1 MPEDLLIAHNPEEY
15 SKLPYLVRI
24 PIGDGLIIKTRET
37 WPRTNK
43 VYCHRAAEWPTDV
56 DIVQRLPVQS
66 ISKRGAAIDLVLQ
79 RSRESRSQFVITQAR
94 GREMIFWQSARTAK
108 QARPNVSLPTAR
120 AHGQS
125 LLITVDSGEK
135 YPYKFA
141 HQQAET
147 CRKRLPVGDYA
158 VYADDRPVAVVE
170 RKSVADLTGTLLGGR
185 MSYLLSDLA
194 SLPRAAVVVEES
206 YGKVFDQPQGRG
218 STAAEALAE
227 AQARFPAVPIVFFQ
241 TRGLAQEW
249 IYRWFGAC
257 LTEWHSAQATVELE
271 ESFASAPDAVQQLD
285 RAGRPHPAGSRPA
298 VSERTGGPSPA
309 VSASAGPR
317 AAVSASAG
325 PSPAEIRAW
334 AKLRG
339 LDVPNRG
346 RIPNRIRRAW
356 QDDQSQ
362 D

>member
-43 VYCHRAAEWPTDV
+43 VYCHRADVWPV
-56 DIVQRLPVQS
+56 EADIVQRLPVQS

-79 RSRESRSQFVITQAR
+79 RSRESRSQFVITRAR

-120 AHGQS
+120 AHGRS
-125 LLITVDSGEK
+125 LQISVDTGEK
-135 YPYKFA
+135 YPYKFS
-141 HQQAET
+141 HQQAEI
-147 CRKRLPVGDYA
+147 CRQRLPAGDYA
-158 VYADDRPVAVVE
+158 VYADDQLVAVVE
-170 RKSVADLTGTLLGGR
+170 RKSIADLTGTLLGGR

-194 SLPRAAVVVEES
+194 SLPRAAVVVEEG
-206 YGKVFDQPQGRG
+206 YGKIFAQPQGRG
-218 STAAEALAE
+218 STVAEAVAE
-227 AQARFPAVPIVFFQ
+227 AQARFPTVPIIFCD
-241 TRGLAQEW
+241 TRALAQEW

-257 LTEWHSAQATVELE
+257 LTEWHTAQATAQLE
-271 ESFASAPDAVQQLD
+271 ESFASAPGAVQQLD
-285 RAGRPHPAGSRPA
+285 GGHAHPANSGPA
-298 VSERTGGPSPA
+298 A
-309 VSASAGPR
+309 SASPD
-317 AAVSASAG
+317 

-339 LDVPNRG
+339 LQVPDRG
-346 RIPNRIRRAW
+346 KIPNRIRRAW
-356 QDDQSQ
+356 QDAQS
-362 D
+362 